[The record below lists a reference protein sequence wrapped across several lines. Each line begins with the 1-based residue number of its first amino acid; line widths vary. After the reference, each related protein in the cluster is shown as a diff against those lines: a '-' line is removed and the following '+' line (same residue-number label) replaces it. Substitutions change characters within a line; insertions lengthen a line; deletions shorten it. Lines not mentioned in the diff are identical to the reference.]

1 MFGIRNPF
9 ARKIESWHVG
19 FIDNLSNTMQPN
31 TYAEI
36 GIYEGETFKRVKAEK
51 KIAVDI
57 SKESLDYLED
67 LTGVVKIHGDSSALH
82 SHLLKTKEQV
92 DLLFI
97 DADHQ
102 EASVMKDFENIESLM
117 SPFGV
122 VLFHDTFPESSEMS
136 SPKFCGDGFLAIPKL
151 RIKYPNWSFITI
163 PVHPGLTIAT
173 RADALPI
180 WYQAS

>member
-1 MFGIRNPF
+1 
-9 ARKIESWHVG
+9 
-19 FIDNLSNTMQPN
+19 MQPN
-31 TYAEI
+31 TYVEI
-36 GIYEGETFKRVKAEK
+36 GIYEGETFKKVKAEK

-57 SKESLDYLED
+57 NKESLDFLED
-67 LTGVVKIHGDSSALH
+67 LSGIMKIHGDSSTLH
-82 SHLLKTKEQV
+82 SHLLETKERV

-102 EASVMKDFENIESLM
+102 EASVMDDFQNIEVFM
-117 SPFGV
+117 SPTGV
-122 VLFHDTFPESSEMS
+122 VLFHDTFPGTPEMS

-173 RADALPI
+173 RTDSLPI
-180 WYQAS
+180 WYKAS

>member
-19 FIDNLSNTMQPN
+19 FIDHLSNTMQPK

-36 GIYEGETFKRVKAEK
+36 GIYEGETFKRVKADV

-57 SKESLDYLED
+57 SKSSLDYLED
-67 LTGVVKIHGDSSALH
+67 LPEVIKIHGDSNALH
-82 SHLLKTKEQV
+82 SYLLETKEQV

-102 EASVMKDFENIESLM
+102 EASVIEDFDNIERFM
-117 SPFGV
+117 SPLGV
-122 VLFHDTFPESSEMS
+122 VLFHDTFPGSIEMS

-151 RIKYPNWSFITI
+151 RLKYSNWSFITI

-173 RADALPI
+173 RTDAFPI
-180 WYQAS
+180 WYTSF